1 MLAMIASTVNSY
13 TLLIPG
19 FWAPRDTSYGM
30 DNRTCALRGIS
41 GSKKLQRVK
50 YRVAAAD
57 ANPYLALPE
66 AIGSDLWGIEKK
78 IEP

>member
-1 MLAMIASTVNSY
+1 
-13 TLLIPG
+13 
-19 FWAPRDTSYGM
+19 M

-41 GSKKLQRVK
+41 GSKKLQRVE

-78 IEP
+78 IEPEL